1 MMNDFPNRQTE
12 ARLRQQVKQSESV
25 VSDSNAP
32 FENSSDYGVRGQGQY
47 DMTSGNINNS
57 INNNMNGNMSQNMN
71 NNMSDNTRR
80 SLITYNHI
88 TYLLYVL
95 SYFTAGLLWIVP
107 IFMNYAKRHD
117 ADGTWLA
124 THFDWQIKTFWY
136 GIVWFFIGGIFLI
149 LGFSGFVGGI
159 LGMSYNIM
167 AVSAPF
173 IWIGAIIFGL
183 TYVWHL
189 YRIVRGWIALTDGR
203 PVP

>member
-1 MMNDFPNRQTE
+1 MMNDSPNRQTE
-12 ARLRQQVKQSESV
+12 ARLRQQVEESESV
-25 VSDSNAP
+25 VSDSHAP

-47 DMTSGNINNS
+47 DITSGNINN
-57 INNNMNGNMSQNMN
+57 NTNGNMSQNMN

-136 GIVWFFIGGIFLI
+136 SIVLFVIGIAIITFALGGFGVSMMADSGNIAIGSVLLAGFGFLI
-149 LGFSGFVGGI
+149 MGFT
-159 LGMSYNIM
+159 
-167 AVSAPF
+167 F
-173 IWIGAIIFGL
+173 I
-183 TYVWHL
+183 WHL
-189 YRIVRGWIALTDGR
+189 YRIVRGWIALTDSR